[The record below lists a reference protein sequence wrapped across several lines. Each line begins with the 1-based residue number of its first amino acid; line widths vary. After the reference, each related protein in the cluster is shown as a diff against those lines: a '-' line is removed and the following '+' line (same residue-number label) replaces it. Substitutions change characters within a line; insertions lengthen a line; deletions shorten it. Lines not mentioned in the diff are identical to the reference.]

1 MVVEILIYE
10 EIGYNWWTGG
20 GVTASSVQSQIDN
33 AIKNGATEILVRIN
47 CIGGSVMEGIAI
59 YNALAKNSSIV
70 TTVNEGVAYSM
81 GAVIAMAGSKRKA
94 YKNSTFMFHN
104 VSGGVWGN
112 AKDFKGALEMIE
124 ALDDSLCESIAQLT
138 GKPSADIKA
147 KYFDFQ
153 DHTLSASKALEEG
166 LITELVEM
174 TAENIPA
181 NISNMTVQEV
191 MAHYRSKNS
200 PANQET
206 FFSKMKN
213 ELFTLINKGKST
225 IPPLTDPQPIIYSKT
240 EDMKAK
246 ILVGMTALASI
257 FAINFKENETEQE
270 IEITPEH
277 LVNLNTKLTDLQN
290 KLSAAEAKIAALE
303 KEPGAGEADPK
314 NLAGK
319 EGADSNKK
327 SLSIQAPEAASGF
340 NLDY

>member
-20 GVTASSVQSQIDN
+20 GVTASSVQNQIEN

-47 CIGGSVMEGIAI
+47 CIGGSVLEGIAI
-59 YNALAKNSSIV
+59 YNALAKNSDIV
-70 TTVNEGVAYSM
+70 TTINEGVAYSM
-81 GAVIAMAGSKRKA
+81 GAVIAMAGKKRKA

-112 AKDFKGALEMIE
+112 AKDIKGALEMIE

-153 DHTLSASKALEEG
+153 DHTLTASKALEEG

-181 NISNMTVQEV
+181 NISNMTVQEI

-206 FFSKMKN
+206 FFTKMKN
-213 ELFTLINKGKST
+213 EIFTLINKGKST
-225 IPPLTDPQPIIYSKT
+225 NTPVSDPQPNNSKT

-277 LVNLNTKLTDLQN
+277 LVNLNTNLTDLQN
-290 KLSAAEAKIAALE
+290 KLSAAEAKIEALE
-303 KEPGAGEADPK
+303 KAPGAGETDPK

-340 NLDY
+340 NHDY